1 MTHIINDSVC
11 VRFMIRLQM
20 SCDLCPVIMIED
32 RSVKLSFIMNV
43 F

>member
-20 SCDLCPVIMIED
+20 SCDLCPVIILRTE
-32 RSVKLSFIMNV
+32 VLNCHL
-43 F
+43 